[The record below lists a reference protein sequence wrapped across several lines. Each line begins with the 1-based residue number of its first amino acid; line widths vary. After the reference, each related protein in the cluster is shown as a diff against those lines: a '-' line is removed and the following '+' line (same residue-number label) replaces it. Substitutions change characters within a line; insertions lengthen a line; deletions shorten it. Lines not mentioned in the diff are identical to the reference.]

1 MFELDVSRDGGQT
14 WTTEKSSQSLD
25 TVKSAA
31 KSLTRVSEARTDT
44 TLLFRIYALGGEQL
58 ILVNRPTGSW
68 RIKWVRAN
76 MRPRATQVP
85 VTPLS
90 PVR

>member
-31 KSLTRVSEARTDT
+31 KSL
-44 TLLFRIYALGGEQL
+44 
-58 ILVNRPTGSW
+58 RPTGSW
-68 RIKWVRAN
+68 RIKWVRVN

-85 VTPLS
+85 VPLLS